1 MNDINFI
8 TQRKIIKI
16 GNQLNN
22 ARDEYLRKKNLTSV
36 QSDTLLFYGR
46 NQGKSI
52 TDLKNHLQV
61 THQAARKL
69 VEKLKVK
76 GYLYVVP
83 SQKDARV
90 AEVSLTDKGLEICSR
105 LVNDG
110 TRTATDLL
118 SGFSMTEKETLLS
131 FLMRVE
137 ENINY

>member
-1 MNDINFI
+1 MNDINFR

-16 GNQLNN
+16 GNHLNN
-22 ARDEYLRKKNLTSV
+22 ARDAYLCRKDLTSV
-36 QSDTLLFYGR
+36 QSDTLLFYHR

-69 VEKLKVK
+69 VEKLKMK
-76 GYLYVVP
+76 GYLNVVS
-83 SQKDARV
+83 SQKDARM
-90 AEVSLTDKGLEICSR
+90 AEVSLTDKGLEICTR
-105 LVNDG
+105 LINDG
-110 TRTATDLL
+110 TRTAIDLL
-118 SGFSMTEKETLLS
+118 NGFSMTEKETLLS